1 MGTIFTLT
9 LKTLK
14 QNKKRTILTVCTII
28 ISVAM
33 MTAVLCG
40 AWSMLLF
47 MREKEAAYSGDYAYS
62 LKLTSQTQMEKLIQD
77 NNVEDVSLLGFDGS
91 SFYGEHSNKT
101 LLAVAKINDA
111 FTRNFSLEQYLLEG
125 RFPNSENEI
134 ILTQEFLEDNDLT
147 FSIGDTI
154 ELSLGTRVW
163 DEIDAELNGL
173 FNYMGERESFHPTA
187 EKSYTIVG
195 IISEMK
201 DSKEGKCFN
210 AYSGIGDS
218 ESDLTAFVKCKKISK
233 AIYREAEENATTIG
247 GQDVSFNS
255 DLLMYHGVTG
265 GKGTTKV
272 IIVVATLI
280 LLLMSASAAM
290 ISNVLSISL
299 QERIRQL
306 GMLASIG
313 ATSRQKKMSV
323 TVEAVLLGMIGIPLG
338 LIMGIGLT
346 IVVLAI
352 IRVSFEMMF
361 TFGVITLTFHLHP
374 LILMLSGLSGI
385 GALFFACKVPG
396 RMAARVTIIDTLKQ
410 TNIYELKSKRITR
423 GKIMSVIFG
432 IYGAL
437 ASKNIHRNPKRFRA
451 ITVSIIFA
459 VVLGL
464 SLYSFS
470 DFMMVQTSMQMKE
483 DGSSY
488 TDVEVT
494 IPYKELSTAIKAISD
509 EGISADV
516 SYSIARYMSIETE
529 KSMQNPDMSGY
540 FIGGS
545 LAEFYVVGMDREHF
559 RSLCEKNGIDY
570 AGYNGKTNQGILINS
585 AMGNYGKSS
594 SRIIIGSPLVID
606 AGTEVKLQNAEDD
619 ISRSIIIQDV
629 VTESNQNI
637 QSQFVRN
644 LPVIIVPFEFYDWL
658 VGAET
663 YIELAVT
670 TEQHAEVTDCL
681 ADLGFFMVVDQA
693 EVTENS
699 RQIYT
704 LLKLLVYVFMVLMTM
719 IIGLNVCNTMS
730 NTIDV
735 RRSEFAVLRSVGM
748 TYGGLQKM
756 LLLESTLYGIKSLIV
771 ALPVSLIVHYIMYRL
786 ISTGMTPFVFYINWE
801 AYGIAVALVAV
812 VVITA
817 MLFSF
822 GRVRNI
828 EIVKELK
835 SGSM

>member
-1 MGTIFTLT
+1 MGTMVTLT

-47 MREKEAAYSGDYAYS
+47 MQEKEAAYSGDYAYS
-62 LKLTSQTQMEKLIQD
+62 LKLTSQTQMESLRQD
-77 NNVEDVSLLGFDGS
+77 SNVEDISLLGFDGS

-111 FTRNFSLEQYLLEG
+111 FIRNFSLEQYLLEG
-125 RFPNSENEI
+125 RFPSTENEI
-134 ILTQEFLEDNDLT
+134 VLTQKFLQDNDLT
-147 FSIGDTI
+147 FSVGDTI
-154 ELSLGTRVW
+154 ELSLGIRVW
-163 DEIDAELNGL
+163 DEIDSELNGL

-187 EKSYTIVG
+187 DKSYTIVG
-195 IISEMK
+195 IVSEMT
-201 DSKEGKCFN
+201 DSKEGKYFN
-210 AYSGIGDS
+210 AYSGIGNGENDF
-218 ESDLTAFVKCKKISK
+218 TAFVKCKKISK
-233 AIYREAEENATTIG
+233 AIYREAEENAAAIG
-247 GQDVSFNS
+247 GQNVSFNS

-265 GKGTTKV
+265 GKGRTKV
-272 IIVVATLI
+272 IAVVAALI
-280 LLLMSASAAM
+280 LLLMSASAVM

-299 QERIRQL
+299 QERIKQL

-313 ATSRQKKMSV
+313 ATGRQKRMSV
-323 TVEAVLLGMIGIPLG
+323 TVEAVLLGIIGIPLG
-338 LIMGIGLT
+338 LITGIALT

-352 IRVSFEMMF
+352 IRASFETMF
-361 TFGVITLTFHLHP
+361 TFGVITLAFQLHP
-374 LILMLSGLSGI
+374 LILLLSGLSGI

-396 RMAARVTIIDTLKQ
+396 RLAAKVTVIDTLKQ
-410 TNIYELKSKRITR
+410 TNIYQLKSKKITR

-451 ITVSIIFA
+451 ITLSIIFA

-470 DFMMVQTSMQMKE
+470 DFMMVQTSMNMKE

-488 TDVEVT
+488 TDVVAT
-494 IPYKELSTAIKAISD
+494 IPYKELNAAIKAISD
-509 EGISADV
+509 KGISADV
-516 SYSIARYMSIETE
+516 SYQIDRYMRMETDE
-529 KSMQNPDMSGY
+529 SMRNSDMSGY
-540 FIGGS
+540 FIGES

-559 RSLCEKNGIDY
+559 RSLCEENGIDY
-570 AGYNGKTNQGILINS
+570 AGYNGETNHGILINS
-585 AMGNYGKSS
+585 ATGNYGKSS

-606 AGTEVKLQNAEDD
+606 AGTEIKLQNNEDD
-619 ISRSIIIQDV
+619 ISRSIILQDV

-644 LPVIIVPFEFYDWL
+644 IPVIIVPFEFYDWL
-658 VGAET
+658 VGDET
-663 YIELAVT
+663 YIGLSIT

-681 ADLGFFMVVDQA
+681 ADLGFFMVVDEA
-693 EVTENS
+693 ESTENS
-699 RQIYT
+699 RQIFT
-704 LLKLLVYVFMVLMTM
+704 LLKLLVYVFMILMTM

-748 TYGGLQKM
+748 TSGGLQKM
-756 LLLESTLYGIKSLIV
+756 LLLESALYGIKSLVV
-771 ALPVSLIVHYIMYRL
+771 ALPVSLLVHYIMYRL
-786 ISTGMTPFVFYINWE
+786 ISAGMTPFVFYINWVS
-801 AYGIAVALVAV
+801 YGIAVALVAV
-812 VVITA
+812 VVVTA
-817 MLFSF
+817 MLFSL
-822 GRVRNI
+822 GRVRNV